1 MAIIKSFAPFQNLTN
16 FEVFEVDN
24 SPNSE
29 YFRITELNE
38 TLTGG
43 KNAFLIE
50 GSEHLKE
57 TTEVKIEILDVE
69 GNPIYFEPG
78 KGTPDYYEGNSTLV
92 SMHVY
97 DDTPIG
103 IGKITILGE
112 LKTFVGEDTIT
123 DVPLDWQG
131 IYNVKWER
139 DIQINK
145 TLANE
150 TIVRFY
156 KRPIINISEIV
167 KPIFNKTINDSEA
180 TGSINGFPLQPS
192 AGQRLSEW
200 RAGTNYLLQRTSGT
214 WDVDVDGNRI
224 TITSGSSTNIVHS
237 GNILE
242 VLSDTDLIIDSPYVD
257 SNGDVTN
264 FSNFT
269 GSVAYQ
275 DIQNE
280 TIGET
285 SITGSFA
292 KIDITQL
299 KTFVGDVA
307 RVKIFRKSRN
317 AVGDFAFVQEAKL
330 ESQELLRDVTT
341 AANTEVF
348 FGKFT
353 DDVLSNYWI
362 SSSNDHPI
370 TTDSSQLSRAA
381 HIDYNNSAGGT
392 QQLITSQSITI
403 SKDVEYTLK
412 FKTLVSGSVDT
423 DKSIRAFLS
432 SSDFTQD
439 FLTVSGSSIFQS
451 KQDIEQNII
460 AENSGSAKLVL
471 EVTGDDWYI
480 SNVSL
485 RNAQDT
491 SFSPDEFTIIQDI
504 PRKTATET
512 FDFRFEFYDVNNNF
526 IPVNVT
532 ATKEFDGGND
542 FPTSGKLF
550 TFESDRN
557 AFRFSSGSIGNPP
570 FQQIQFKTSQNNLT
584 GSVTYASAAFDV
596 DGTYIDPSSYTG
608 TYPGTLTSVTPA
620 GSIITIANFSGSDNT
635 VTVGSI
641 VYTASLDSLQEFET
655 IFRLEDGDNAP
666 QLVVTSDANQFI
678 YEPTTLS
685 PKPSSQ
691 SITVRAQRKNL
702 ASLVTPITINSGSNK
717 PGLTYVDTSNGIDT
731 YTISA
736 TAFSESFA
744 SNDFDSVTYQFTGS
758 DVFGNEQSDEITLS
772 KVINFDAVSIILTN
786 EATSFQAKS
795 TGEILGGLVP
805 SSGSVQMFIGK
816 NQISHD
822 DEDSGRN
829 KNTFN
834 ITSSVGDNVT
844 PTDTTPNTADYS
856 ISAFETA
863 KDSGSLTLTIDYL
876 AGDNTTTQSFEK
888 VVSYTKAKK
897 AVPTVL
903 TKVSPSTQTINSSSL
918 GYESP
923 QTMEV
928 VIQEG
933 GDEYTFDGSLSGG
946 GDSNAQK
953 FNITGLFVDSG
964 SISNSNEILTFGS
977 LTSSFNSIIGSASL
991 AYVDSEGT
999 YVTDKKVRFDL
1010 SVSKI
1015 GVDGVNGASGSNA
1028 RAVSLSSDKY
1038 AIVYDGDGN
1047 LHPSNQ
1053 NFTLSGSAQNFNTPE
1068 FQFLS
1073 GGAVIHDFA
1082 TTSEVVIS
1090 SSGYPSAGTSIIY
1103 EVRTREQGGSYEG
1116 VFDNIDVFAV
1126 QSGSDAF
1133 TVFLTNEAHVFS
1145 ATSESTITSDL
1156 ADGEFEVR
1164 FFRGAEQ
1171 YNSGS
1176 SGKSYSATASVQN
1189 NIVLSQSLESN
1200 QTKFRPTN
1208 ISGDSGSATIIV
1220 TDNNTGQTF
1229 DKQYSFSL
1237 SKEGLVGERG
1247 ADGANG
1253 ASGSNAKAVS
1263 LSSTKYAVVYDGDGN
1278 LFPANQNFNL
1288 SGSAQNFTTPEF
1300 QFLSASAVLHDFATT
1315 SEVTISS
1322 SGYPEPG
1329 NATLYE
1335 VRVRESG
1342 GSYDGVFDNI
1352 DVFGVQSGSDAF
1364 TTFLTNEAHVFS
1376 AQSTGEVT
1384 STFSDGN
1391 FETRFFRGSTQFTY
1405 DGSSPYDNN
1414 SYRLANV
1421 TETNITSSQSTNSN
1435 QRLFTITGINSGSDN
1450 GTITLDLIDNNT
1462 GTTFE
1467 KTYTFSKSKKGVP
1480 VTTLSASPQ
1489 AQSVTSGSGGIGTPT
1504 NVTIVANEG
1513 GSDYT
1518 YTTGTVTA
1526 NKFKITGVTNATNN
1540 NDGTITPDTPTNSTA
1555 VEGGVTAS
1563 YTNSEGTEFTGKT
1576 IPFSVGV
1583 TGLGDVG
1590 PAGSAGTDALA
1601 IKLTASQ
1608 YVVLYDGAGS
1618 KTAVAIVLTGTAQN
1632 FTSPEYRF
1640 LENGVE
1646 RQTWGS
1652 TNTYTIPDSQE
1663 AAANSADLWKVEVR
1677 EGSSGTYDAF
1687 DETNIYGVQDGTDGT
1702 PGADAY
1708 TVLLTNEAHTLPTT
1722 NAGTVT
1728 YTGSGTSVI
1737 VYKGTTELD
1746 GVTSGTPGSG
1756 EFKVTASATNIT
1768 AGSQTSTGN
1777 PVVFANASSISADT
1791 AQISFSINIENSV
1804 TVTKIQ
1810 SFGKSIQGDD
1820 GTPGASGKRT
1830 GTGMV
1835 HYNAASSTAPTG
1847 PDDGS
1852 TTFTFSTGVMSGM
1865 TSGWQMGAPTYQS
1878 GNTNKYWYAT
1888 FTAEEDTA
1896 GGGTSTNSNNDF
1908 GSVTQAIGFSGL
1920 VSFTSAN
1927 NVSDGSNTL
1936 SFGAAGS
1943 TLINGDNISTGRII
1957 STNYVTGSGDGFT
1970 TTGVEFDLDDNN
1982 FAAEEFFI
1990 SQGSANFSGSIA
2002 GGNISIGDGTFTV
2015 TNDGSLNATSA
2026 LISGSIFS
2034 EAGTIG
2040 GFNIFER
2047 ELTNTDRTIQLLST
2061 TDPVIKLQD
2070 SSNNDKVVLSTA
2082 SQLTPV
2088 GGTFSGVS
2096 LGVHGT
2102 TQNSYSNLISQTGN
2116 SLGHTNSTLL
2126 VSTGTA
2132 TRFPSS
2138 GNIPSAADGLTLT
2151 AAIAIDEHSSLNPI
2165 AKATYT
2171 PSPGFDFTGGNL
2183 SVNYGVKVYK
2193 NGSTVLQTVTKFQ
2206 SINVAPGTYGATE
2219 LETSNGSET
2228 CNFSF
2233 TVESGA
2239 YYEFKTFVSYISTY
2253 GTFTT
2258 SYFNSHTLRTTTKTP
2273 EIQTSGT
2280 SATLSAAGS
2289 VSFAEINQGGLQVIT
2304 SATQLVRSDF
2314 NSTDALSVTGSIS
2327 ATGNITAFASSDE
2340 RLKTNIL
2347 PIVQPLEKINKISGV
2362 EFDWVEGFEEVHNF
2376 EGHDVGVIA
2385 QQVEPILP
2393 EITRLNKINGYW
2405 GVRYEKLTPLLI
2417 EGIKELSKKVEELE
2431 NKLKDKE

>member
-1 MAIIKSFAPFQNLTN
+1 MPIIKSFSPFQNLSN
-16 FEVFEVDN
+16 FQVFENDDL
-24 SPNSE
+24 PNSE
-29 YFRITELNE
+29 YFRITELKE

-43 KNAFLIE
+43 KNSFLIE

-78 KGTPDYYEGNSTLV
+78 DGIPEYYEGISKLI
-92 SMHVY
+92 SIHVY

-112 LKTFVGEDTIT
+112 LKTYIGENGAVT
-123 DVPLDWQG
+123 DIPNEWKGV
-131 IYNVKWER
+131 YNVKYER
-139 DIQINK
+139 QIQINK
-145 TLANE
+145 NLANE

-156 KRPIINISEIV
+156 KRPTVTISEIV
-167 KPIFNKTINDSEA
+167 KPIFNKTISNVTA
-180 TGSINGFPLQPS
+180 TGSLNGFPLQPPT
-192 AGQRLSEW
+192 GQKLEEW
-200 RAGTNYLLQRTSGT
+200 GAGTTYLLQRTSGS
-214 WDVDVDGNRI
+214 WDVDVNESVI
-224 TITSGSSTNIVHS
+224 NISSLNYSPTII
-237 GNILE
+237 E
-242 VLSDTDLIIDSPYVD
+242 VLNNAEIIVNTPYTS
-257 SNGDVTN
+257 SNGNVAAFSDKPFSVT
-264 FSNFT
+264 
-269 GSVAYQ
+269 YQ
-275 DIQNE
+275 DIENE

-292 KIDITQL
+292 KIDISQL

-317 AVGDFAFVQEAKL
+317 AVGDFQFVQEAKL

-341 AANTEVF
+341 TSDTEIPY
-348 FGKFT
+348 GKLT
-353 DDVLSNYWI
+353 PSVLSNYWV

-370 TTDSSQLSRAA
+370 TIDSTNLSRAA
-381 HIDYNNSAGGT
+381 HIDYNTGVGGV
-392 QQLITSQSITI
+392 QQLITSQSI
-403 SKDVEYTLK
+403 SVVSGDEYTIN
-412 FKTLVSGSVDT
+412 FKTLLSGSLDDT
-423 DKSIRAFLS
+423 NKSVKVFLS
-432 SSDFTQD
+432 SSTFTQD
-439 FLTVSGSSIFQS
+439 FLTASGSAIYRA
-451 KQDIEQNII
+451 KQNVSQNII
-460 AENSGSAKLVL
+460 SQNTGDAKLVF
-471 EVTGDDWYI
+471 EVSGDDWYI
-480 SNVSL
+480 SNISL

-491 SFSPDEFTIIQDI
+491 SFSPDTFTIIQDI

-512 FDFRFEFYDVNNNF
+512 FDFIFEFYDVNNNF
-526 IPVNVT
+526 IPVEVK

-542 FPTSGKLF
+542 FPSSGKLF

-570 FQQIQFKTSQNNLT
+570 FQQIQFKTSQQNLT

-596 DGTYIDPSSYTG
+596 DGTYINPSSYTG

-641 VYTASLDSLQEFET
+641 VYTASLGDLEEFET
-655 IFRLEDGDNAP
+655 VYRLEDGDNAP

-691 SITVRAQRKNL
+691 TITVRAQRKNL

-772 KVINFDAVSIILTN
+772 KVVNFDAVSIILTN

-805 SSGSVQMFIGK
+805 SSGSVQMFIGS

-822 DEDSGRN
+822 DESGGRN

-903 TKVSPSTQTINSSSL
+903 TKVSPSTQTINSSSV
-918 GYESP
+918 GYDTP

-964 SISNSNEILTFGS
+964 SISNSNEILTYGS

-1010 SVSKI
+1010 AVSKI

-1145 ATSESTITSDL
+1145 ATSESTVTSDL
-1156 ADGEFEVR
+1156 ADGSFEVR

-1171 YNSGS
+1171 YNFGT
-1176 SGKSYSATASVQN
+1176 SGKSYGVSATSSSIQLA
-1189 NIVLSQSLESN
+1189 QSTNSN
-1200 QTKFRPTN
+1200 QRKFTPTS
-1208 ISGDSGSATIIV
+1208 ISGDSGSASITV

-1229 DKQYSFSL
+1229 
-1237 SKEGLVGERG
+1237 
-1247 ADGANG
+1247 
-1253 ASGSNAKAVS
+1253 
-1263 LSSTKYAVVYDGDGN
+1263 
-1278 LFPANQNFNL
+1278 P
-1288 SGSAQNFTTPEF
+1288 
-1300 QFLSASAVLHDFATT
+1300 
-1315 SEVTISS
+1315 
-1322 SGYPEPG
+1322 
-1329 NATLYE
+1329 
-1335 VRVRESG
+1335 
-1342 GSYDGVFDNI
+1342 
-1352 DVFGVQSGSDAF
+1352 
-1364 TTFLTNEAHVFS
+1364 
-1376 AQSTGEVT
+1376 
-1384 STFSDGN
+1384 
-1391 FETRFFRGSTQFTY
+1391 
-1405 DGSSPYDNN
+1405 
-1414 SYRLANV
+1414 
-1421 TETNITSSQSTNSN
+1421 
-1435 QRLFTITGINSGSDN
+1435 
-1450 GTITLDLIDNNT
+1450 
-1462 GTTFE
+1462 
-1467 KTYTFSKSKKGVP
+1467 KTYTFTKSKKGAP

-1489 AQSVTSGSGGIGTPT
+1489 AQSVTSGSGGIGDPT

-1526 NKFKITGVTNATNN
+1526 NEFKITGVTNGTNN

-1555 VEGGVTAS
+1555 VEGVVTLS
-1563 YTNSEGTEFTGKT
+1563 YTNSESTAFTGKT

-1687 DETNIYGVQDGTDGT
+1687 DETNIYGVQDGTDGAA
-1702 PGADAY
+1702 GADAY

-1737 VYKGTTELD
+1737 VYKGSTELN
-1746 GVTSGTPGSG
+1746 GITSGTPTAGQ
-1756 EFKVTASATNIT
+1756 FKVTATATNIT

-1777 PVVFANASSISADT
+1777 PVVFADASAILADT
-1791 AQISFSINIENSV
+1791 AQISFSVNLENSV

-1810 SFGKSIQGDD
+1810 SFAKSTQGDD
-1820 GTPGASGKRT
+1820 GNDGDPGAQGDDGLRT
-1830 GTGMV
+1830 ANGIV
-1835 HYNAASSTAPTG
+1835 HYQVSSSSAPSSPSAT
-1847 PDDGS
+1847 S
-1852 TTFTFSTGVMSGM
+1852 YTFSTNAFSGLTSNWGIDAPVYSGSNSAKYWFSRYNVSET
-1865 TSGWQMGAPTYQS
+1865 TSGG
-1878 GNTNKYWYAT
+1878 
-1888 FTAEEDTA
+1888 DT
-1896 GGGTSTNSNNDF
+1896 GTPSFS
-1908 GSVTQAIGFSGL
+1908 SPSQAIGFTGL
-1920 VSFTSAN
+1920 VTFTAN
-1927 NVSDGSNTL
+1927 SESIDDGLGNELTFGVNGATVINGSNI
-1936 SFGAAGS
+1936 A
-1943 TLINGDNISTGRII
+1943 TGKII

-1970 TTGVEFDLDDNN
+1970 STGIEFNLDSSSLAGEK
-1982 FAAEEFFI
+1982 FAI
-1990 SQGSANFSGSIA
+1990 KPDGSARFSGDVVGSTIGGGTINVPATSPLFTVTSAGQLSAVNAELSGSINAQSGEIGGWKIGSSTLYSPTTGQIRMSLA
-2002 GGNISIGDGTFTV
+2002 GGSNPNITAMDSSGNENVVINSGTSLSSLGAGSATVNNGTYNQKTTTLSTPPASTGTSFSNTDLDPGEGNSAINVYANSVPVGNFTV
-2015 TNDGSLNATSA
+2015 TAQLQFPQTTGWAAKFTSTNYDTGGATLNSIYHYVKVGFYVSTSSSPYTTKSAITNNALYISPTEKLIQQTENSPGSTTTHYLPWNNQSSSYSFTLGGTVWNNTSVQTVYFHTYTYNYYLNA
-2026 LISGSIFS
+2026 
-2034 EAGTIG
+2034 
-2040 GFNIFER
+2040 
-2047 ELTNTDRTIQLLST
+2047 
-2061 TDPVIKLQD
+2061 
-2070 SSNNDKVVLSTA
+2070 
-2082 SQLTPV
+2082 
-2088 GGTFSGVS
+2088 
-2096 LGVHGT
+2096 
-2102 TQNSYSNLISQTGN
+2102 
-2116 SLGHTNSTLL
+2116 
-2126 VSTGTA
+2126 
-2132 TRFPSS
+2132 
-2138 GNIPSAADGLTLT
+2138 
-2151 AAIAIDEHSSLNPI
+2151 
-2165 AKATYT
+2165 
-2171 PSPGFDFTGGNL
+2171 L
-2183 SVNYGVKVYK
+2183 SVNSSHLIDWDVQIQ
-2193 NGSTVLQTVTKFQ
+2193 NPKFN
-2206 SINVAPGTYGATE
+2206 SITLSSNVSRTE
-2219 LETSNGSET
+2219 LCG
-2228 CNFSF
+2228 
-2233 TVESGA
+2233 
-2239 YYEFKTFVSYISTY
+2239 
-2253 GTFTT
+2253 
-2258 SYFNSHTLRTTTKTP
+2258 
-2273 EIQTSGT
+2273 
-2280 SATLSAAGS
+2280 
-2289 VSFAEINQGGLQVIT
+2289 GGLQVV
-2304 SATQLVRSDF
+2304 S
-2314 NSTDALSVTGSIS
+2314 STDNYVLMERQTGGGLSANSVMLDVGGSIE
-2327 ATGNITAFASSDE
+2327 ATGNITANASDE
-2340 RLKTNIL
+2340 RLKNIL
-2347 PIVQPLEKINKISGV
+2347 GLIENPLDKIKQLKGIRFNWNEIAK
-2362 EFDWVEGFEEVHNF
+2362 ELANHKTDEEHI
-2376 EGHDVGVIA
+2376 GLIA
-2385 QQVEPILP
+2385 QDVQKVLPQIVKQSPIGKHKDENYLT
-2393 EITRLNKINGYW
+2393 IW
-2405 GVRYEKLTPLLI
+2405 YEKLVPLLV
-2417 EGIKELSKKVEELE
+2417 ESIKELSEKVDKLEEDN
-2431 NKLKDKE
+2431 NKLKDGN

>member
-1 MAIIKSFAPFQNLTN
+1 MPIIKSFSPFQNLSN
-16 FEVFEVDN
+16 FQVFENDDL
-24 SPNSE
+24 PNSE
-29 YFRITELNE
+29 YFRITELKE

-43 KNAFLIE
+43 KNSFLIE

-78 KGTPDYYEGNSTLV
+78 DGIPEYYEGISKLI
-92 SMHVY
+92 SIHVY

-112 LKTFVGEDTIT
+112 LKTYIGENGAVT
-123 DVPLDWQG
+123 DIPNEWKGV
-131 IYNVKWER
+131 YNVKYER
-139 DIQINK
+139 QIQINK
-145 TLANE
+145 NLANE

-156 KRPIINISEIV
+156 KRPTVTISEIV
-167 KPIFNKTINDSEA
+167 KPIFNKTISNVTA
-180 TGSINGFPLQPS
+180 TGSLNGFPLQPPT
-192 AGQRLSEW
+192 GQKLEEW
-200 RAGTNYLLQRTSGT
+200 GAGTTYLLQRTSGS
-214 WDVDVDGNRI
+214 WDVDVNESVI
-224 TITSGSSTNIVHS
+224 NISSLNYSPTII
-237 GNILE
+237 E
-242 VLSDTDLIIDSPYVD
+242 VLNNAEIIVNTPYTS
-257 SNGDVTN
+257 SNGNVAAFSDKPFSVT
-264 FSNFT
+264 
-269 GSVAYQ
+269 YQ
-275 DIQNE
+275 DIENE

-292 KIDITQL
+292 KIDISQL

-317 AVGDFAFVQEAKL
+317 AVGDFQFVQEAKL

-341 AANTEVF
+341 TSDTEIPY
-348 FGKFT
+348 GKLT
-353 DDVLSNYWI
+353 PSVLSNYWV

-370 TTDSSQLSRAA
+370 TIDSTNLSRAA
-381 HIDYNNSAGGT
+381 HIDYNTGVGGV
-392 QQLITSQSITI
+392 QQLITSQSI
-403 SKDVEYTLK
+403 SVVSGDEYTIN
-412 FKTLVSGSVDT
+412 FKTLLSGSLDDT
-423 DKSIRAFLS
+423 NKSVKVFLS
-432 SSDFTQD
+432 SSTFTQD
-439 FLTVSGSSIFQS
+439 FLTASGSAIYRA
-451 KQDIEQNII
+451 KQNVSQNII
-460 AENSGSAKLVL
+460 SQNTGDAKLVF
-471 EVTGDDWYI
+471 EVSGDDWYI
-480 SNVSL
+480 SNISL

-491 SFSPDEFTIIQDI
+491 SFSPDTFTIIQDI

-512 FDFRFEFYDVNNNF
+512 FDFIFEFYDVNNNF
-526 IPVNVT
+526 IPVEVK

-542 FPTSGKLF
+542 FPSSGKLF

-557 AFRFSSGSIGNPP
+557 AFRFSSGSIQNPTG
-570 FQQIQFKTSQNNLT
+570 QQIQFKTTQQNLT
-584 GSVTYASAAFDV
+584 GSTTFASSAFDTQ
-596 DGTYIDPSSYTG
+596 GNYLDPSDYSQ
-608 TYPGTLTSVTPA
+608 YPGFLTSVTPA
-620 GSIITIANFSGSDNT
+620 GALLTINNFTGSRTDGNAEPF
-635 VTVGSI
+635 VGSI
-641 VYTASLDSLQEFET
+641 VYTASLENLQEFET
-655 IFRLEDGDNAP
+655 VYRLEDGENAP
-666 QLVVTSDANQFI
+666 QLIVTSDANQFI

-691 SITVRAQRKNL
+691 SITFRAQRKNL
-702 ASLVTPITINSGSNK
+702 ASLVTPITINSGSNR
-717 PGLTYVDTSNGIDT
+717 PGLTYVDTSNGIDR

-736 TAFSESFA
+736 TAFSQSFA

-758 DVFGNEQSDEITLS
+758 DVFGNEQTDEITIS
-772 KVINFDAVSIILTN
+772 KVINFDAVSIVLTN

-805 SSGSVQMFIGK
+805 SSGSVQMFIGS

-822 DEDSGRN
+822 DEGGGRN

-844 PTDTTPNTADYS
+844 PTDTTPNTANYS

-876 AGDNTTTQSFEK
+876 AGDNSTTQSFQK
-888 VVSYTKAKK
+888 IVSYTKAKK

-903 TKVSPSTQTINSSSL
+903 TKVSPSTQTINSSSV
-918 GYESP
+918 GYDTP

-964 SISNSNEILTFGS
+964 SISNSNEILTYGS

-1010 SVSKI
+1010 AVSKI

-1145 ATSESTITSDL
+1145 ATSESTVTSDL
-1156 ADGEFEVR
+1156 ADGSFEVR

-1171 YNSGS
+1171 YNFGT
-1176 SGKSYSATASVQN
+1176 SGKSYGVSATSSSIQLA
-1189 NIVLSQSLESN
+1189 QSTNSN
-1200 QTKFRPTN
+1200 QRKFTPTS
-1208 ISGDSGSATIIV
+1208 ISGDSGSASITI
-1220 TDNNTGQTF
+1220 TDNNTSQTF
-1229 DKQYSFSL
+1229 DKQYSFTL

-1288 SGSAQNFTTPEF
+1288 SGSAQNFSNPEF
-1300 QFLSASAVLHDFATT
+1300 QFLSGSDVLHDFAST

-1322 SGYPEPG
+1322 SGYPLAG
-1329 NATLYE
+1329 GSTLYE
-1335 VRVRESG
+1335 VRVRENG
-1342 GSYDGVFDNI
+1342 GTYDGVFDNI
-1352 DVFGVQSGSDAF
+1352 DVFGVQSGSAAF

-1405 DGSSPYDNN
+1405 DGSSPYADN

-1462 GTTFE
+1462 DTTFE

-1526 NKFKITGVTNATNN
+1526 NKFKITGVTNGTNN

-1555 VEGGVTAS
+1555 VEGVVTLS
-1563 YTNSEGTEFTGKT
+1563 YTNSESTAFTGKT

-1687 DETNIYGVQDGTDGT
+1687 DETNIYGVQDGTDGAA
-1702 PGADAY
+1702 GADAY

-1756 EFKVTASATNIT
+1756 EFKVTATATNIT
-1768 AGSQTSTGN
+1768 AGAQTSTGN
-1777 PVVFANASSISADT
+1777 PVVFADASSISADT

-1820 GTPGASGKRT
+1820 GTPGSSGKRT
-1830 GTGMV
+1830 ASNMV
-1835 HYNAASSTAPTG
+1835 HYQIAGSQPSTPSAT
-1847 PDDGS
+1847 S
-1852 TTFTFSTGVMSGM
+1852 YTFSNNTFTGL
-1865 TSGWQMGAPTYQS
+1865 TSNWGTGAPTYAA
-1878 GNTNKYWYAT
+1878 GNSNQYWYST
-1888 FTAEEDTA
+1888 YTVVETTA
-1896 GGGTSTNSNNDF
+1896 GGGTGTPSFSTP
-1908 GSVTQAIGFSGL
+1908 VQAIGFSGL

-1990 SQGSANFSGSIA
+1990 SQGSANFKGSIA
-2002 GGNISIGDGTFTV
+2002 GGNISIGNGAFTV
-2015 TNDGSLNATSA
+2015 TNQGVLNAQSA

-2034 EAGTIG
+2034 EGGTIG
-2040 GFNIFER
+2040 GFSIFER
-2047 ELTNTDRTIQLLST
+2047 ELSNTDRTIQLIST

-2070 SSNNDKVVLSTA
+2070 SSNNDKIVLSTE

-2088 GGTFSGVS
+2088 GGTFSGVT
-2096 LGVHGT
+2096 LGINGT
-2102 TQNSYSNLISQTGN
+2102 TQNSYSNLISQTGM

-2126 VSTGTA
+2126 QSTGTA

-2138 GNIPSAADGLTLT
+2138 GTIPSAADGLTLT

-2165 AKATYT
+2165 GKATYT
-2171 PSPGFDFTGGNL
+2171 PAPGYYFTGGNL
-2183 SVNYGVKVYK
+2183 SINYGVKVYK
-2193 NGSTVLQTVTKFQ
+2193 NGSTLLHTVTKFQ
-2206 SINVAPGTYGATE
+2206 SINMAPGSYGATS

-2233 TVESGA
+2233 AVESGA
-2239 YYEFKTFVSYISTY
+2239 HYEFKTFVSYVSTY

-2258 SYFNSHTLRTTTKTP
+2258 SYFNNHTLRTTTKTP

-2280 SATLSAAGS
+2280 SATLSAAGA

-2314 NSTDALSVTGSIS
+2314 NSSDALSVTGSIS

-2405 GVRYEKLTPLLI
+2405 GVKYEKLTPLLI